1 MDLKLMKTKNVYFIF
16 SACMILFSLFSIFT
30 KGFNLG
36 IDFTGGN
43 IYQMKFEK
51 PVSKEA
57 MDKTLK
63 NMAEKYPS
71 LKSNK
76 VQYSEGNTVLLRT
89 QIADEKEKTEV
100 LEELKVQQ
108 GNYELIKADAVGSV
122 IGSELASN
130 AIWSLAL
137 GSILI
142 LIYITIRFEWI
153 YALSSVLA
161 LLHDI
166 LVTLGFISFFRF
178 EVDTPFIAAILTILG
193 YSMNDTI
200 VIFDRI
206 RENDHKYDGKK
217 PFAEVID
224 ESVNKVFLRS
234 VYTSLTTLLALTA
247 LLIFGGSTLRTFNIT
262 LLVGIVYGTYSSI
275 WLASPLVYL
284 MRRFK
289 KPPKKKENN
298 GKKDRSMEK
307 VVV

>member
-1 MDLKLMKTKNVYFIF
+1 MDLKLMKTRHIYFIF

-30 KGFNLG
+30 KGFNMG

-51 PVSKEA
+51 PVNKEE
-57 MDKTLK
+57 MDKTLSK
-63 NMAEKYPS
+63 MSAKYPS

-76 VQYSEGNTVLLRT
+76 IQYSEGNTVLLRT
-89 QIADEKEKTEV
+89 QVADEKEKSALLQDLKTE
-100 LEELKVQQ
+100 Q

-122 IGSELASN
+122 VGGELAKN
-130 AIWSLAL
+130 AVWALTL

-161 LLHDI
+161 LLHDV
-166 LVTLGFISFFRF
+166 LVTIGFISFFQF
-178 EVDTPFIAAILTILG
+178 EIDTPFIAAILTILG

-206 RENDHKYDGKK
+206 RENDHKYNGKK

-224 ESVNKVFLRS
+224 ESVNKVFMRS
-234 VYTSLTTLLALTA
+234 VYTSLTTLLALVA

-289 KPPKKKENN
+289 KPPKNSGKN

>member
-1 MDLKLMKTKNVYFIF
+1 MDLKLMKTRNVYFIF
-16 SACMILFSLFSIFT
+16 STFMILFSLFSIFT

-63 NMAEKYPS
+63 EMASKYPS

-89 QIADEKEKTEV
+89 QIADEKEKSAI
-100 LEELKVQQ
+100 LEELKAEQ
-108 GNYELIKADAVGSV
+108 GNYELIKADAVGAV
-122 IGSELASN
+122 VGNELAKN
-130 AIWSLAL
+130 ALWALAL

-161 LLHDI
+161 LLHDV
-166 LVTLGFISFFRF
+166 LVTIGFISFFQF

-206 RENDHKYDGKK
+206 RENDHKYGGKK
-217 PFAEVID
+217 PVADVID
-224 ESVNKVFLRS
+224 ESVNKVFIRS
-234 VYTSLTTLLALTA
+234 VYTSLTTLLALAA

-284 MRRFK
+284 LRRFK
-289 KPPKKKENN
+289 KPPKQEKN

>member
-1 MDLKLMKTKNVYFIF
+1 MDLKLMKTRNVYFIF
-16 SACMILFSLFSIFT
+16 STFMILFSLFSIFT

-63 NMAEKYPS
+63 EMASKYPS

-89 QIADEKEKTEV
+89 QIADEKEKSAI
-100 LEELKVQQ
+100 LEELKAEQ
-108 GNYELIKADAVGSV
+108 GNYELIKADAVGAV
-122 IGSELASN
+122 VGNELAKN
-130 AIWSLAL
+130 ALWALAL

-161 LLHDI
+161 LLHDV
-166 LVTLGFISFFRF
+166 LVTIGFISFFQF

-206 RENDHKYDGKK
+206 RENDHKYGGKK
-217 PFAEVID
+217 PFADVID
-224 ESVNKVFLRS
+224 ESVNKVCIRS
-234 VYTSLTTLLALTA
+234 VSTSLTTLLALAA

-284 MRRFK
+284 LRRFK
-289 KPPKKKENN
+289 KPPKQEKN

>member
-16 SACMILFSLFSIFT
+16 STCMILFSLFSIFT

-63 NMAEKYPS
+63 EMVSKYPS

-89 QIADEKEKTEV
+89 QIADEKEKV
-100 LEELKVQQ
+100 ALLEEIKATQ
-108 GNYELIKADAVGSV
+108 GNYELIKSDAVGAV
-122 IGSELASN
+122 VGNELAKN
-130 AIWSLAL
+130 AVWALAL

-166 LVTLGFISFFRF
+166 VVTIGFVSFFQF
-178 EVDTPFIAAILTILG
+178 EIDTPFIAAILTILG

-206 RENDHKYDGKK
+206 RENDHKYNGKK
-217 PFAEVID
+217 PFADVID
-224 ESVNKVFLRS
+224 ESVNKVFIRS
-234 VYTSLTTLLALTA
+234 VYTSLTTLLALAA

-289 KPPKKKENN
+289 KPPKQENH

>member
-1 MDLKLMKTKNVYFIF
+1 MDLKLMKTRNIYFIF
-16 SACMILFSLFSIFT
+16 STLMILFSLFSIFT

-51 PVSKEA
+51 QVNKEA

-63 NMAEKYPS
+63 EMTSKYPS

-89 QIADEKEKTEV
+89 QIADEKEKSAI
-100 LEELKVQQ
+100 LEDLKTKQ
-108 GNYELIKADAVGSV
+108 GNYELIKADAVGAV
-122 IGSELASN
+122 IGNELAKN
-130 AIWSLAL
+130 AVWAL
-137 GSILI
+137 VLGAVLI

-161 LLHDI
+161 LLHDV
-166 LVTLGFISFFRF
+166 LVTIGFVSFFQF

-206 RENDHKYDGKK
+206 RENDHKYSGKK
-217 PFAEVID
+217 PFADVID
-224 ESVNKVFLRS
+224 ESVNKVFMRS
-234 VYTSLTTLLALTA
+234 VYTSLTTLLALAA

-289 KPPKKKENN
+289 KPPKQEKN

>member
-1 MDLKLMKTKNVYFIF
+1 MDLKLMKTRNVYFIF
-16 SACMILFSLFSIFT
+16 STFMILFSLFSIFT

-63 NMAEKYPS
+63 EMASKYPS

-89 QIADEKEKTEV
+89 QIADEKEKAAILEDLKTE
-100 LEELKVQQ
+100 Q
-108 GNYELIKADAVGSV
+108 GNYELIKADAVGAV
-122 IGSELASN
+122 VGNELAKN
-130 AIWSLAL
+130 ALWALAL

-161 LLHDI
+161 LLHDV
-166 LVTLGFISFFRF
+166 LVTIGFISFFQF

-206 RENDHKYDGKK
+206 RENDHKYGGKK
-217 PFAEVID
+217 PFADVID
-224 ESVNKVFLRS
+224 ESVNKVFMRS
-234 VYTSLTTLLALTA
+234 VYTSLTTLLALAA

-284 MRRFK
+284 LRRFK
-289 KPPKKKENN
+289 KPPKQEKN

>member
-1 MDLKLMKTKNVYFIF
+1 MDLKLMKTRNIYFIF
-16 SACMILFSLFSIFT
+16 STFMILFSLFSIFT

-63 NMAEKYPS
+63 EMASKYPS

-89 QIADEKEKTEV
+89 QIADEKEKAAILEDLKTE
-100 LEELKVQQ
+100 Q
-108 GNYELIKADAVGSV
+108 GNYELIKSDAVGAV
-122 IGSELASN
+122 VGNELAKN
-130 AIWSLAL
+130 AVWALAL

-161 LLHDI
+161 LLHDV
-166 LVTLGFISFFRF
+166 LVTIGFVSFFQF
-178 EVDTPFIAAILTILG
+178 QVDTPFIAAILTILG

-206 RENDHKYDGKK
+206 RENDHKYGGKK
-217 PFAEVID
+217 PFSDVID
-224 ESVNKVFLRS
+224 ESVNKVFMRS
-234 VYTSLTTLLALTA
+234 VYTSLTTLLALAA

-289 KPPKKKENN
+289 KPPKQEKN

>member
-1 MDLKLMKTKNVYFIF
+1 MDLKLMKTRNVYFIF
-16 SACMILFSLFSIFT
+16 STFMILFSLFSIFT

-57 MDKTLK
+57 MDKILK
-63 NMAEKYPS
+63 EMASKYPS

-89 QIADEKEKTEV
+89 QIADEKEKSAI
-100 LEELKVQQ
+100 LEELKAEQ
-108 GNYELIKADAVGSV
+108 GNYELIKADAVGAV
-122 IGSELASN
+122 VGNELAKN
-130 AIWSLAL
+130 ALWALAL

-161 LLHDI
+161 LLHDV
-166 LVTLGFISFFRF
+166 LVTIGFISFFQF

-206 RENDHKYDGKK
+206 RENDHKYGGKK
-217 PFAEVID
+217 PFADVID
-224 ESVNKVFLRS
+224 ESVNKVFIRS
-234 VYTSLTTLLALTA
+234 VYTSLTTLLALAA

-284 MRRFK
+284 LRRFK
-289 KPPKKKENN
+289 KPPKQEKN

>member
-1 MDLKLMKTKNVYFIF
+1 MDLKLMKTRNVYFIF
-16 SACMILFSLFSIFT
+16 YTFMILFSLFSIFT

-63 NMAEKYPS
+63 EMASKYPS

-89 QIADEKEKTEV
+89 QIADEKEKSAI
-100 LEELKVQQ
+100 LEELKAEQ
-108 GNYELIKADAVGSV
+108 GNYELIKADAVGAV
-122 IGSELASN
+122 VGNELAKN
-130 AIWSLAL
+130 ALWALAL

-161 LLHDI
+161 LLHDV
-166 LVTLGFISFFRF
+166 LVTIGFISFFQF

-206 RENDHKYDGKK
+206 RENDHKYGGKK
-217 PFAEVID
+217 PFADVID
-224 ESVNKVFLRS
+224 ESVNKVFIRS
-234 VYTSLTTLLALTA
+234 VYTSLTTLLALAA

-284 MRRFK
+284 LRRFK
-289 KPPKKKENN
+289 KPPKQEKN

>member
-1 MDLKLMKTKNVYFIF
+1 MNLRLMKTKKIYFIF
-16 SACMILFSLFSIFT
+16 SICMILFSLFSIFT

-51 PVSKEA
+51 AVSKDEFG
-57 MDKTLK
+57 KTLTELSK
-63 NMAEKYPS
+63 KFPS
-71 LKSNK
+71 LKSYK

-89 QIADEKEKTEV
+89 QIADEKEKAAV
-100 LEELKVQQ
+100 LTDIKETS
-108 GNYELIKADAVGSV
+108 GNYELIKSDAIGSV
-122 IGSELASN
+122 IGSELARN
-130 AIWSLAL
+130 AILAL
-137 GSILI
+137 SIGSIFI

-161 LLHDI
+161 LLHDV
-166 LVTLGFISFFRF
+166 LVTIGFISFFQF
-178 EVDTPFIAAILTILG
+178 EIDTPFIAAILTILG

-206 RENDHKYDGKK
+206 RENDHKYNGKK
-217 PFAEVID
+217 PFGEVID

-234 VYTSLTTLLALTA
+234 LYTSVTTLLALLA

-262 LLVGIVYGTYSSI
+262 LLIGIVYGTYSSI

-284 MRRFK
+284 LRRFK
-289 KPPKKKENN
+289 KPPKAEKPN
-298 GKKDRSMEK
+298 KKDKGMEK
-307 VVV
+307 AIV

>member
-1 MDLKLMKTKNVYFIF
+1 MDLKLMKTRNIYFIF
-16 SACMILFSLFSIFT
+16 STFMILFSLFSIFT

-63 NMAEKYPS
+63 EMASKYPS

-89 QIADEKEKTEV
+89 QIADEKEKAAILEDLKTE
-100 LEELKVQQ
+100 Q
-108 GNYELIKADAVGSV
+108 GNYELIKSDAVGAV
-122 IGSELASN
+122 VGNELAKN
-130 AIWSLAL
+130 AVWALAL

-161 LLHDI
+161 LLHDV
-166 LVTLGFISFFRF
+166 LVTIGFISFFQF

-206 RENDHKYDGKK
+206 RENDHKYGGKK
-217 PFAEVID
+217 PFADVID
-224 ESVNKVFLRS
+224 ESVNKVFMRS
-234 VYTSLTTLLALTA
+234 VYTSLTTLLALAA

-284 MRRFK
+284 LRRFK
-289 KPPKKKENN
+289 KPPKQEKN

>member
-1 MDLKLMKTKNVYFIF
+1 MNLRLMKTKKIYFIF
-16 SACMILFSLFSIFT
+16 STFMILFSLFSIFT

-51 PVSKEA
+51 EVSKEEFR
-57 MDKTLK
+57 KTL
-63 NMAEKYPS
+63 AELAKKYPS
-71 LKSNK
+71 LKSHK
-76 VQYSEGNTVLLRT
+76 EQYSEGNTVLLRT
-89 QIADEKEKTEV
+89 QVADESEKTAILSDIKETM
-100 LEELKVQQ
+100 
-108 GNYELIKADAVGSV
+108 GNYELVKSDAIGSV
-122 IGSELASN
+122 IGSELARD
-130 AIWSLAL
+130 AIFAL
-137 GSILI
+137 SIGSIFI

-166 LVTLGFISFFRF
+166 LVTVGFISFFQF
-178 EVDTPFIAAILTILG
+178 EIETPFIAAILTILG

-217 PFAEVID
+217 PFADVID

-234 VYTSLTTLLALTA
+234 LYTSATTLLALSA

-262 LLVGIVYGTYSSI
+262 LLIGIVYGTYSSI

-289 KPPKKKENN
+289 KPPKGEKSVKKEK
-298 GKKDRSMEK
+298 GMDKAI
-307 VVV
+307 V

>member
-1 MDLKLMKTKNVYFIF
+1 MDLKLMKTRNVYFIF
-16 SACMILFSLFSIFT
+16 STFMILFSLFSIFT

-63 NMAEKYPS
+63 EMASKYPS

-89 QIADEKEKTEV
+89 QIADEKEKSAI
-100 LEELKVQQ
+100 LEELKAEQ
-108 GNYELIKADAVGSV
+108 GNYELIKADAVGAV
-122 IGSELASN
+122 VGNELAKN
-130 AIWSLAL
+130 ALGALAL

-161 LLHDI
+161 LLHDV
-166 LVTLGFISFFRF
+166 LVTIGFISFFQF

-206 RENDHKYDGKK
+206 RENDHKYGGKK
-217 PFAEVID
+217 PFADVID
-224 ESVNKVFLRS
+224 ESVKKVFIRS
-234 VYTSLTTLLALTA
+234 VYTSLTTLLALAA

-284 MRRFK
+284 LRRFK
-289 KPPKKKENN
+289 KPPKQEKN